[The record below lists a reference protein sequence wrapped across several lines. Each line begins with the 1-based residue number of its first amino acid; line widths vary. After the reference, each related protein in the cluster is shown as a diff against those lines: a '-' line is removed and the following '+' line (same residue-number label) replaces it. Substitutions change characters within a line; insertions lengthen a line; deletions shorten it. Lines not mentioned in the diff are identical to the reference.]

1 MKKARFGALI
11 GLLLLAGFLIAWALF
26 LHNRL
31 AQGPQLTLTPECA
44 AQLKA
49 FQKEVLGEEI
59 EPAPQPWKRMSEKE
73 RSQFKMVVI
82 CPTWCSSDPE
92 KALRSFFDIPPSTLP
107 EGRATRKMIEGIA
120 EALQRYVGLGPEQ
133 AVEEAL
139 RIIGVFFATLRVR
152 SKIGLM
158 SGTIEQ
164 AVVEG
169 PIIFVTL
176 LEAQQYALGE
186 YEFPE
191 DVIDFFEEVLKL
203 RKVMQDWKVFMTHL
217 AAAAAQVAYK
227 PGQPEG
233 EAALAKIARLMML
246 KDLYFKC
253 AGIEPGRS

>member
-49 FQKEVLGEEI
+49 FQKEVLGEEL
-59 EPAPQPWKRMSEKE
+59 EPVPQPWKRMSENE
-73 RSQFKMVVI
+73 RRQFEMDVI
-82 CPTWCSSDPE
+82 CPTWCSPDPE
-92 KALRSFFDIPPSTLP
+92 KALRSFYILSSTIP
-107 EGRATRKMIEGIA
+107 GRATRRIIEGIA

-139 RIIGVFFATLRVR
+139 RIMGVFIATLRVR

-158 SGTIEQ
+158 LGAIEL
-164 AVVEG
+164 AAVEG
-169 PIIFVTL
+169 PIIFVAL

-191 DVIDFFEEVLKL
+191 DVSDFFEEVLKL
-203 RKVMQDWKVFMTHL
+203 REVMQDWKVFMTHL
-217 AAAAAQVAYK
+217 TAAAAQAAYK